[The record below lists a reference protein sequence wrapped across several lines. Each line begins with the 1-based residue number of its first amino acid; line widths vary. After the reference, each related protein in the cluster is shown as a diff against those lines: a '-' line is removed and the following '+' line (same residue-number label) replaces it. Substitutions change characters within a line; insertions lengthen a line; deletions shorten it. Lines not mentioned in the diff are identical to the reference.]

1 MQLQPISETMVW
13 LRRLDN
19 DPGHVWLQEELRVH
33 AARLVG
39 SAVDIV

>member
-19 DPGHVWLQEELRVH
+19 DPGHVWLREALRSH

-39 SAVDIV
+39 SVVDIV